1 MNIPLQV
8 QSLIETLR
16 HLPSLGPRQATRLA
30 FYLTGAGKTYGQELA
45 KSIMALSDVSVCAHC
60 FFICNQKNVLCEIC
74 SDPERNKKQILI
86 LEKETDLLSIEDT
99 GIYKGT
105 YLIIG
110 SIPKTGILSVEHQKR
125 LQITKTRIKHDHD
138 GIIDEMIMGFG
149 PSTLSDF
156 HADIIIKELR
166 GWTKKISRLGRG
178 LPTGAE
184 IEFADPDT
192 LSASF
197 DTRR

>member
-1 MNIPLQV
+1 MNIPPQIE
-8 QSLIETLR
+8 SLTEALR
-16 HLPSLGPRQATRLA
+16 HLPSLGPRQAARLA
-30 FYLTGAGKTYGQELA
+30 FYLTGAGKIYGH
-45 KSIMALSDVSVCAHC
+45 IMALSDLSVCANC
-60 FFICNQKNVLCEIC
+60 FFVCNQKNSLCEIC
-74 SDPERNKKQILI
+74 NNPERNRQQILI
-86 LEKETDLLSIEDT
+86 VEKETDLLSIEDT

-105 YLIIG
+105 YLVIG
-110 SIPKTGILSVEHQKR
+110 SIPKTGILSVEHQRR
-125 LQITKTRIKHDHD
+125 LQTTKTRIKRDHN
-138 GIIDEMIMGFG
+138 GMIDEIIMGFG

-156 HADIIIKELR
+156 HADTIIKELR